1 LEENKKDFD
10 LKAELKSL
18 GMTQKDFA
26 EKTGFSVSTVSVW
39 NSQKKI
45 SKVGRNF
52 LNTLSELRNKTIQLE
67 ETQKLLNL
75 NKNY

>member
-26 EKTGFSVSTVSVW
+26 EKIEKSVHTVTRWVKGEVETPKIVKLYLEAY
-39 NSQKKI
+39 KKA
-45 SKVGRNF
+45 KLF
-52 LNTLSELRNKTIQLE
+52 DDFAIQI
-67 ETQKLLNL
+67 K
-75 NKNY
+75 